1 MNQMTL
7 MNPGTIDDPT
17 AFETAMNA
25 VIIYEDFDCAAK
37 ANAMFCSA
45 AHRADEALPW
55 SVKPWRLDL
64 LNRPLTADAA
74 LTDAAEAHLVLFSLR
89 RPSSFPAWV
98 LEWLEQWA
106 ERRQV
111 QDAALAVWDG
121 GNGDTLSATAAHA
134 LTQFADRHGVSFI
147 FGDAGPVEDDLPV
160 LVCDL
165 GEGAPEMTP
174 TLKSIREYA
183 PLVPASDW
191 GIQD

>member
-1 MNQMTL
+1 
-7 MNPGTIDDPT
+7 MNPDTDTIDGTT

-37 ANAMFCSA
+37 ANAMFRSA
-45 AHRADEALPW
+45 AHRADQALPW
-55 SVKPWRLDL
+55 TVKPWRLDL

-74 LTDAAEAHLVLFSLR
+74 MTDAADAHLVLFSLR

-98 LEWLEQWA
+98 LKWLEQWA

-121 GNGDTLSATAAHA
+121 GNGDTLSANATHA
-134 LTQFADRHGVSFI
+134 LSQFADRHGLSFI

-165 GEGAPEMTP
+165 DARATEITP
-174 TLKSIREYA
+174 TLRSLLERA